1 MPLGAPPAPDGAV
14 VVMAGADVV
23 VAVVVALEVLDD
35 VLDSSVLSDPPQATV
50 MVLTANAAAIAA
62 VTESRRGIRVWV
74 MSALVFYA

>member
-1 MPLGAPPAPDGAV
+1 
-14 VVMAGADVV
+14 MAGADVV

-62 VTESRRGIRVWV
+62 VTESRREIRVWV